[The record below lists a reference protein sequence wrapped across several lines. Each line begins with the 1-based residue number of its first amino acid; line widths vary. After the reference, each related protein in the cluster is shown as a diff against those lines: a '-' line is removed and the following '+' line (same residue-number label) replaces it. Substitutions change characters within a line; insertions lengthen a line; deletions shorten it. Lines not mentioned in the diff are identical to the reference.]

1 MYTCMS
7 AFDVLSDALHELTR
21 RNVSSAKGRSS
32 TPTLGPVGQ
41 MSPKERVDHQKN
53 VSVISRHKLPLLG
66 HFRFRFFK
74 ARPMPVLFFHHIF
87 CFWFIAANC
96 DYSVSLQAHHTPI
109 SPPSCTSVSG
119 RAISFSL
126 SDVAIL

>member
-1 MYTCMS
+1 MS

-66 HFRFRFFK
+66 HFRFRHGPFSSK
-74 ARPMPVLFFHHIF
+74 EYLMI
-87 CFWFIAANC
+87 
-96 DYSVSLQAHHTPI
+96 T
-109 SPPSCTSVSG
+109 
-119 RAISFSL
+119 AINK
-126 SDVAIL
+126 